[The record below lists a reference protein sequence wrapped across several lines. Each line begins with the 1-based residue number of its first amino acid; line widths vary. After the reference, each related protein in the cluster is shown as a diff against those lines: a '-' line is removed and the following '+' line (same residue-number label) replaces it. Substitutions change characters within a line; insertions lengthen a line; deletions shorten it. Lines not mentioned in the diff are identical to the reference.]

1 MGLELGFAI
10 RFRAFNFCESSEVP
24 LISKLVMAFK
34 IRFQFWYKKLKKFPT
49 LEHPTSVL
57 ILFLDE
63 FTE

>member
-10 RFRAFNFCESSEVP
+10 RFRTFNFCSSSEVP
-24 LISKLVMAFK
+24 LIPKLVMAFK